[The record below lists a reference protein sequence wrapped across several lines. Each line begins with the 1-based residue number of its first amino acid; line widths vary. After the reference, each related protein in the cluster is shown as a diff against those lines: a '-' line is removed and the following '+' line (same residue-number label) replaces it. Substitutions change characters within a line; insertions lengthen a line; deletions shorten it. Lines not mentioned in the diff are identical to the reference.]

1 MKKVVI
7 TGIGTVNPA
16 GNNIPEFKKNLYD
29 GKCCISPIE
38 DLGAEEFPV
47 KVCGKINGFNPEDY
61 FDKKEL
67 RRMDR
72 FIQIAVVSAIEAL
85 QDSGSNFSDIDK
97 YRCGIITGVGFGGL
111 PHTETEHEK
120 FLQKG
125 GRFVSPLYIP
135 SMISNMAAGM
145 IAIKTGFKG
154 TNFSISTAC
163 ASSTHAI
170 GEAFRKIKDGY
181 MDMCLCGGSEA
192 CLTKYCLSA
201 FNNMKAL
208 TNSDN
213 PYRASI
219 PFDSE
224 RNGFVLGEGGA
235 MLVLEEYEHARK
247 RGAKI
252 YAEIAGYGAT
262 CDAYHI
268 TMPEPSSDAVCA
280 AIISAIKEA
289 DMPLDNVDYINAHG
303 TSTAFNDK
311 TESLAI
317 NKVFKS
323 HAKDIYVNSTK
334 SITGHML
341 GGTGAVEACATALQ
355 MKYEFVHQTAGYR
368 ISDPECDVN
377 VVKNQSVDAKIKG
390 ALSVSLGFGGH
401 NGVLCFNKV

>member
-1 MKKVVI
+1 MRKVVI

-29 GKCCISPIE
+29 GKCCIALSE
-38 DLGAEEFPV
+38 DLAAEEFPV
-47 KVCGKINGFNPEDY
+47 KVCGKINGFNPENY
-61 FDKKEL
+61 FDKKEI

-85 QDSGSNFSDIDK
+85 QDSGSDFSDIDK

-111 PHTETEHEK
+111 PHTEVEHEK
-120 FLQKG
+120 FLKKG

-135 SMISNMAAGM
+135 SMISNMAAGT

-192 CLTKYCLSA
+192 CLTKYCLSG

-247 RGAKI
+247 RGTKI

-268 TMPEPSSDAVCA
+268 TMPEPSADAVCA
-280 AIISAIKEA
+280 AILSAIQEA
-289 DMPLDNVDYINAHG
+289 DMPMDNVDYINAHG
-303 TSTAFNDK
+303 TSTLFNDK

-341 GGTGAVEACATALQ
+341 GGAGAVEACATALQ
-355 MKYEFVHQTAGYR
+355 MKYEFVHPTAGYR
-368 ISDPECDVN
+368 IPDPECDIN
-377 VVKNQSVDAKIKG
+377 VVNNRSVDAEIKG